1 MADLKEIQSKVKEL
15 ASKRDQIIR
24 DQGIEERKL
33 EEAYEKLRE
42 LGVEDPEK
50 LTAQEIQDL
59 ATKLQKELEEKL
71 AALETQV
78 KAGEELMAKYQ
89 SLQES

>member
-1 MADLKEIQSKVKEL
+1 MTDLKDIQAKVKTL

-42 LGVEDPEK
+42 LGVEKPED
-50 LTAQEIQDL
+50 LSAQEIQDL
-59 ATKLQKELEEKL
+59 ATKLQAELEEKL
-71 AALETQV
+71 TTLDTQV
-78 KAGEELMAKYQ
+78 TQGEALMAKYQ
-89 SLQES
+89 EAV

>member
-1 MADLKEIQSKVKEL
+1 MADLKDIQSKVKEL

-42 LGVEDPEK
+42 LGVEKPEE
-50 LTAQEIQDL
+50 LSAQEIQDL
-59 ATKLQKELEEKL
+59 SQKLQAEFADKL
-71 AALETQV
+71 QALENQVTQ
-78 KAGEELMAKYQ
+78 GEALMAKYQ
-89 SLQES
+89 TQENS

>member
-1 MADLKEIQSKVKEL
+1 MADLQDIQTKVKAL

-42 LGVEDPEK
+42 LGVDNPET
-50 LTAQEIQDL
+50 LSAQEIQDL
-59 ATKLQKELEEKL
+59 AVSLQAELDGKL

-78 KAGEELMAKYQ
+78 TQGEALMAKYQ
-89 SLQES
+89 EV

>member
-1 MADLKEIQSKVKEL
+1 MPDLKEIQTKVKEL
-15 ASKRDQIIR
+15 ASQRDRIIR

-42 LGVEDPEK
+42 LGIENPEE
-50 LTAQEIQDL
+50 LSAQEIQDL
-59 ATKLQKELEEKL
+59 AVKLQTELEEKL

-78 KAGEELMAKYQ
+78 NAGEQVMAKYQ
-89 SLQES
+89 SLQEN

>member
-1 MADLKEIQSKVKEL
+1 MADITTIQTKVKTL

-42 LGVEDPEK
+42 LGVENPES
-50 LTAQEIQDL
+50 LSAQEIQDL
-59 ATKLQKELEEKL
+59 ATKLQTELDEKL
-71 AALETQV
+71 TALETQV
-78 KAGEELMAKYQ
+78 TQGEALMAKYQ
-89 SLQES
+89 ENV

>member
-1 MADLKEIQSKVKEL
+1 MADLKDIQTKVKTL

-42 LGVEDPEK
+42 LGVENPET
-50 LTAQEIQDL
+50 LSAQEIQDL
-59 ATKLQKELEEKL
+59 AEKLQTEFTEKL

-78 KAGEELMAKYQ
+78 TQGEALMVKYQ
-89 SLQES
+89 AQETT